1 VKRRGRLLGAC
12 RAAVAVLPLLV
23 AACYPRPE
31 TAYDAQQPSTR
42 AVRNIGNFNEAL
54 RCMDDLFLAQ
64 GKRDIYITTAGIP
77 DATGLIFTGTKEMF
91 ISAVSRMSAKSGA
104 FRFVDY
110 DPTQLDVQVLSELVG
125 LHDDFVAPNYYVRG
139 AITQFDSSVLQSSA
153 SVGLS
158 LPHVDLAISGD
169 QVVSIVSMDLNVGKL
184 TTRQILA
191 GISASNSIAVVQ
203 SGKGADIG
211 GLIGKAGISL
221 SVTLDKS
228 EGFHQAVRSLVELS
242 TIEVLGKLTHVPY
255 WECLRIEPTNPNFR
269 AEAREW
275 FDAMG
280 ESERQSFVRT
290 ALSRAGYL
298 GGSEANLSSAVAR
311 YQAENDLVP
320 NGRVDFD
327 LYYRLLAS
335 DSRRSGLSQAPA
347 ATAPPV
353 AAAVATPPAPPSPPA
368 VASAPEQAEKAPRL
382 SLATARG
389 SHPTYRAGETIT
401 LNLQPTQDAYT
412 YCYYQDG
419 AGTVSRIFPNRFQPD
434 ALIPARRL
442 VHIPPA
448 GGAFAIRFDRPRTR
462 EAFLCVAADR
472 EIGMKLPNT
481 LKAQDLAQLPVHG
494 LDEIAAAFQEMPG
507 AHVDDARLD
516 VEVTP

>member
-1 VKRRGRLLGAC
+1 MTRRGKLLGAC
-12 RAAVAVLPLLV
+12 RAAVAALPLLV

-42 AVRNIGNFNEAL
+42 AVRNIGNFSEAL

-125 LHDDFVAPNYYVRG
+125 LREDFVAPNYYVRG

-153 SVGLS
+153 SAGISVPNL
-158 LPHVDLAISGD
+158 DLAISGD

-184 TTRQILA
+184 TTRQILP

-280 ESERQSFVRT
+280 ESERQNFVRT

-320 NGRVDFD
+320 TGRVDFD

-335 DSRRSGLSQAPA
+335 DSRHAGVAQAPA
-347 ATAPPV
+347 VSTSSVAT
-353 AAAVATPPAPPSPPA
+353 AAAVPAPPSPPA
-368 VASAPEQAEKAPRL
+368 VASAPDPVDKAPRL
-382 SLATARG
+382 TLATARG

-412 YCYYQDG
+412 YCYYQDATG
-419 AGTVSRIFPNRFQPD
+419 NVSRIFPNRFQPD

-442 VHIPPA
+442 VHVPPTS
-448 GGAFAIRFDRPRTR
+448 GAFAIRFDKPRTR

-472 EIGMKLPNT
+472 EVGMKLPNT
-481 LKAQDLAQLPVHG
+481 LKAQDLAQLPVHS
-494 LDEIAAAFQEMPG
+494 LDEIAATFQEVPG
-507 AHVDDARLD
+507 ARVDDARLD